1 MSFALERVQL
11 GAAAGQQWLVGALQ
25 HPAAAANQPVPVAA
39 SQRRLPDEPAGGLPQ
54 LRGAA
59 SASGAAGATAQHD
72 HGVEHELADD
82 GQRQAAGRRRAAQ
95 SQQPLQSVHVLHRVL
110 SLVCPVVCR

>member
-59 SASGAAGATAQHD
+59 SASGAAAGATAEHD

-82 GQRQAAGRRRAAQ
+82 GQRQAAGRRGAQ
-95 SQQPLQSVHVLHRVL
+95 PRQPLQSVPASCRLCVL
-110 SLVCPVVCR
+110 

>member
-59 SASGAAGATAQHD
+59 SASGAAACAAAQHH

-95 SQQPLQSVHVLHRVL
+95 SQQPLQSVPA
-110 SLVCPVVCR
+110 SCR